1 MLFKMEAPG
10 EYKMFHASVSAP
22 EPRDGYRFRPFPAQE
37 IVTPLSTGRIW
48 PVTMRDSSDAR

>member
-1 MLFKMEAPG
+1 MPSVPCVRVQLLGALDVPR
-10 EYKMFHASVSAP
+10 FH
-22 EPRDGYRFRPFPAQE
+22 PFPAQE